1 MMIRLFSQCAVG
13 AALLAASAIAIA
25 APMKA
30 QALSIT
36 ASIQEFVGPS
46 PRCAS
51 NFGSTL
57 TGQGISPLLGRV
69 VLIGTDCI
77 TPSGPLLNFSDGK
90 IVIVTTSG
98 EQIYA
103 NYTGQAV
110 PTGEGT
116 KYLFNGAT
124 FHITGGTGSNFRATG
139 GGTITGGGDLA
150 TGAGAIEI
158 AGQITRMGR

>member
-1 MMIRLFSQCAVG
+1 MIKFVPQFAIG
-13 AALLAASAIAIA
+13 AALVVASAFAVA
-25 APMKA
+25 APMKT
-30 QALSIT
+30 QSLSVS
-36 ASIQEFVGPS
+36 AAIQEFVGPS
-46 PRCAS
+46 LRCAS

-57 TGQGISPLLGRV
+57 TGQGISPTLGRV

-77 TPSGPLLNFSDGK
+77 TPTGPLLNFSEGRIIIITTDGD
-90 IVIVTTSG
+90 
-98 EQIYA
+98 QLYA

-116 KYLFNGAT
+116 KYVFNGAT
-124 FHITGGTGSNFRATG
+124 FQITGGTGRNFKATG

-158 AGQITRMGR
+158 AGQITSK

>member
-1 MMIRLFSQCAVG
+1 MIKFVPQFAIG
-13 AALLAASAIAIA
+13 AALVAASTFAVA
-25 APMKA
+25 APMKTQSLA
-30 QALSIT
+30 VSAV
-36 ASIQEFVGPS
+36 IQEFVGPS
-46 PRCAS
+46 VRCAS

-57 TGQGISPLLGRV
+57 TGQGISPSLGRV

-77 TPSGPLLNFSDGK
+77 TPTGPLLNFSEGR
-90 IVIVTTSG
+90 IIIVTTDG
-98 EQIYA
+98 DQLYA

-116 KYLFNGAT
+116 KYVFNGAT
-124 FHITGGTGSNFRATG
+124 FQITGGTGRNFKATG

-158 AGQITRMGR
+158 AGQMTTK

>member
-1 MMIRLFSQCAVG
+1 MLRLVSQFAIG
-13 AALLAASAIAIA
+13 AALLAGSTITAA

-30 QALSIT
+30 QTLAVSAT
-36 ASIQEFVGPS
+36 IQEFVGPS
-46 PRCAS
+46 VRCAS

-57 TGQGISPLLGRV
+57 TGQGLSPTLGRV

-77 TPSGPLLNFSDGK
+77 TPSGPLLNFSEGR
-90 IVIVTTSG
+90 IIIVTTTG

-103 NYTGQAV
+103 NYSGQAV

-124 FHITGGTGSNFRATG
+124 FQITGGTGRNFRATG

-150 TGAGAIEI
+150 TGAGAVEI
-158 AGQITRMGR
+158 LGQINTMVP

>member
-1 MMIRLFSQCAVG
+1 MLRLVSQFAIG
-13 AALLAASAIAIA
+13 AALMAGAQIATA
-25 APMKA
+25 APLKA
-30 QALSIT
+30 QTFSVSAT
-36 ASIQEFVGPS
+36 IQEFVGPS
-46 PRCAS
+46 VRCSS

-57 TGQGISPLLGRV
+57 TGQGLSPTLGRV

-77 TPSGPLLNFSDGK
+77 TPSGPLLNFSEGR
-90 IVIVTTSG
+90 IIIVTTAG

-103 NYTGQAV
+103 NYSGQAV

-124 FHITGGTGSNFRATG
+124 FQITGGTGRHFRATG

-150 TGAGAIEI
+150 TGAGAIDI
-158 AGQITRMGR
+158 VGNITSMIP

>member
-1 MMIRLFSQCAVG
+1 MIKFVPQFAICT
-13 AALLAASAIAIA
+13 ALVVASTFAIA
-25 APMKA
+25 APKKIQSLA
-30 QALSIT
+30 VS

-46 PRCAS
+46 ARCAS

-57 TGQGISPLLGRV
+57 TGQGLSPTLGRV

-77 TPSGPLLNFSDGK
+77 TPTGPLLNFSEGR
-90 IVIVTTSG
+90 IIIITTEG
-98 EQIYA
+98 DQLYA

-116 KYLFNGAT
+116 KYVFNGAT
-124 FHITGGTGSNFRATG
+124 FQITGGTGRNFKATG

-158 AGQITRMGR
+158 SGQMTSK